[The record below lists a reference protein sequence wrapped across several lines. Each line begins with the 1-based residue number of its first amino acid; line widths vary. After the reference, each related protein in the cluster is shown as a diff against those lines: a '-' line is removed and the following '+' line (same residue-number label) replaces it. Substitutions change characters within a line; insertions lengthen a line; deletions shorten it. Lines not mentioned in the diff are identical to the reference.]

1 MAEIDDSFD
10 AEVVIATG
18 TDAAGDPT
26 VAVSGEIDMSNA
38 GSLGDAV
45 SAIIATQPGRVTF
58 DLTDLR
64 FMDSAGI
71 AVLVGAAAKT
81 RVIVRNPSA
90 IVRRVIEATGLSTVL
105 NMETNP

>member
-1 MAEIDDSFD
+1 MAPIDEDFD

-18 TDAAGDPT
+18 SDPAGNPT
-26 VAVSGEIDMSNA
+26 VTVSGEVDMSNA
-38 GSLGDAV
+38 SSLGEAV
-45 SAIIATQPGRVTF
+45 ATALATQPSRLTF

-71 AVLVGAAAKT
+71 AVLVGAAAET
-81 RVIVRNPSA
+81 TVIVRNPSA

-105 NMETNP
+105 TLETDP